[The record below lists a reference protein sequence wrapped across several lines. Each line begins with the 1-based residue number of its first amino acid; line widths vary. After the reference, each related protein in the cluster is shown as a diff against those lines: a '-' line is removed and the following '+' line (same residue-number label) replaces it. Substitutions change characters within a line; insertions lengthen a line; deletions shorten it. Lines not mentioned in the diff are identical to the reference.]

1 MKINRTNLKRLVS
14 AVCVVVVAMGM
25 LSLWHNAEAHNRKK
39 GKKAADLVRWD
50 ILSINPLPPAAG
62 SRFSAGGEAFAF
74 AYHTPGSPSAAWIR
88 LTGGGTSVP
97 PTPGAGSGEV
107 PGRGT

>member
-50 ILSINPLPPAAG
+50 IISINPLPPADG
-62 SRFSAGGEAFAF
+62 SRLSAGGEAFAF
-74 AYHTPGSPSAAWIR
+74 AYHTPGNPSAAWIR
-88 LTGGGTSVP
+88 LTGGGTFVAPAS
-97 PTPGAGSGEV
+97 GGGSRAV
-107 PGRGT
+107 